1 MPRRSLPGHYV
12 RTKKLFP
19 EYLAALEALG
29 EAAKKAGPLDA
40 KTLHLVQLAASAALR
55 SEGAV
60 HSHARRA
67 LEAGATPEEV
77 RHALIAVTSTIGFP
91 NVTAALSWVEDVF
104 KRGKGPPRRLAD

>member
-1 MPRRSLPGHYV
+1 VPSRSLPGHYV

-19 EYLAALEALG
+19 QYVAALEALG
-29 EAAKKAGPLDA
+29 EAAKHAGPLDA
-40 KTLHLVQLAASAALR
+40 KTLHLVQLGASAALR

-67 LEAGATPEEV
+67 LEAGATAEEI

-91 NVTAALSWVEDVF
+91 NVTAALSWVQDVF
-104 KRGKGPPRRLAD
+104 GKSKAPARP

>member
-40 KTLHLVQLAASAALR
+40 KTLHLAQLAASAALR

>member
-1 MPRRSLPGHYV
+1 MSNRSLPGHYV
-12 RTKKLFP
+12 RTKKLYP

-29 EAAKKAGPLDA
+29 EAASNAGPLDA
-40 KTLHLVQLAASAALR
+40 KTLHLVQLAASTALR

-67 LEAGATPEEV
+67 LESGATPEEI

-104 KRGKGPPRRLAD
+104 RRRRSPPRRLSV